1 MIGKF
6 SLNAVLPTS
15 ILLTTLCGAD
25 ALAFTLATQDL
36 FIIDTVRIES
46 GGMEIDLAP
55 TLISNAL
62 SSPESTVLFAGGA
75 TFTSTSAF
83 QGQVVDINN
92 FILGNTTAIPG
103 VLSFGGNQFF
113 SILTSSDLDA
123 QAETL
128 GISDSVE
135 IDLTT
140 VFPTDV
146 NVGNVGRMDYTMI
159 QLGRPSDPS
168 SESGLS
174 PLEVA
179 VSRSNEGLVF
189 GPSLDNMTLA
199 QIFDQPF
206 VVSEG
211 SKGWRYFGKGLS
223 VAGQT
228 AGGALGGAA
237 VGSAIPA
244 LGTTAGAIIGGGAG
258 LLIGL
263 GDAIEKNNDGDD
275 TPDPAPPTTL
285 IPSPDKAEPV
295 PEPLTIFGSLMA
307 LGGGALLKRKHSK
320 GFKKAQSQT

>member
-6 SLNAVLPTS
+6 SLIAVLPTS
-15 ILLTTLCGAD
+15 ILLTTMIGAD
-25 ALAFTLATQDL
+25 ALAFTLGTQDL
-36 FIIDTVRIES
+36 FIIDTVRIDS

-83 QGQVVDINN
+83 PGKVVDINN
-92 FILGNTTAIPG
+92 VILGNTTAIPG

-135 IDLTT
+135 LDLTT

-146 NVGNVGRMDYTMI
+146 NVRNVGRMDYTMI

-179 VSRSNEGLVF
+179 VSRSNEGLAF
-189 GPSLDNMTLA
+189 GPSIDNMTLA
-199 QIFDQPF
+199 GIFDQPF
-206 VVSEG
+206 VVSQG
-211 SKGWRYFGKGLS
+211 SKGWRYFGKGLI
-223 VAGQT
+223 VAGTTGAGVLT
-228 AGGALGGAA
+228 AGPWGGVFGFLTSLGAA
-237 VGSAIPA
+237 
-244 LGTTAGAIIGGGAG
+244 
-258 LLIGL
+258 
-263 GDAIEKNNDGDD
+263 IERNNQGDD
-275 TPDPAPPTTL
+275 TPDPSPPPNL
-285 IPSPDKAEPV
+285 IPDPGPAVV
-295 PEPLTIFGSLMA
+295 PEPLTIFGSLMG
-307 LGGGALLKRKHSK
+307 LGGGAWLKRKHSK

>member
-36 FIIDTVRIES
+36 FIIDTVRIAS

-83 QGQVVDINN
+83 PGKVVDINN
-92 FILGNTTAIPG
+92 VILGNTTVIPG

-123 QAETL
+123 LAETL

-135 IDLTT
+135 LDLTT

-146 NVGNVGRMDYTMI
+146 NVGDVGRMDYTMI
-159 QLGRPSDPS
+159 QLGSPSDPS

-199 QIFDQPF
+199 EIFDQPF
-206 VVSEG
+206 VVSQG
-211 SKGWRYFGKGLS
+211 SLNWKFIAKGLV
-223 VAGQT
+223 VAGVT
-228 AGGALGGAA
+228 AKGALKGAA
-237 VGSAIPA
+237 VGSTVPGLGTGIGAA
-244 LGTTAGAIIGGGAG
+244 LGGGGSF
-258 LLIGL
+258 LISSGAAVL
-263 GDAIEKNNDGDD
+263 ANIKGDK
-275 TPDPAPPTTL
+275 TPDPKFTTI
-285 IPSPDKAEPV
+285 IPDPGPAVV

>member
-46 GGMEIDLAP
+46 GGMEVDLAP

-83 QGQVVDINN
+83 PGKVVDINN
-92 FILGNTTAIPG
+92 VILGNTTVIPG

-123 QAETL
+123 QAETV

-135 IDLTT
+135 LDLTT

-146 NVGNVGRMDYTMI
+146 NVGDVGQMDYTMI
-159 QLGRPSDPS
+159 QLTSPLDPS

-189 GPSLDNMTLA
+189 GSSLDNMTLA
-199 QIFDQPF
+199 GIFDQPF
-206 VVSEG
+206 VVAQGSENLRFYA
-211 SKGWRYFGKGLS
+211 KGAVILGATGAGALS
-223 VAGQT
+223 GAVAGT
-228 AGGALGGAA
+228 VVPGLGTAVGAVAGGSFGLLGSLGGAY
-237 VGSAIPA
+237 
-244 LGTTAGAIIGGGAG
+244 
-258 LLIGL
+258 LLNTK
-263 GDAIEKNNDGDD
+263 GDK
-275 TPDPAPPTTL
+275 TPDPTPITI
-285 IPSPDKAEPV
+285 IPDPGPAVV

>member
-15 ILLTTLCGAD
+15 ILLTTLVGAD
-25 ALAFTLATQDL
+25 ALAVTLGTQDL
-36 FIIDTVRIES
+36 FIIDSVRIDS

-55 TLISNAL
+55 TLIANAL

-83 QGQVVDINN
+83 PGKVVDIDN
-92 FILGNTTAIPG
+92 FILGNTSVIPG
-103 VLSFGGNQFF
+103 VLSSEGNQFF

-135 IDLTT
+135 LDLTT

-146 NVGNVGRMDYTMI
+146 NVGDVGQMGYTMI

-189 GPSLDNMTLA
+189 GPSIDNMTLA
-199 QIFDQPF
+199 AIFDQPF
-206 VVSEG
+206 VVSQG
-211 SKGWRYFGKGLS
+211 SKNWRYVGKGLL
-223 VAGQT
+223 VAGNT
-228 AGGALGGAA
+228 VTGSISGFRGGLGALL
-237 VGSAIPA
+237 ST
-244 LGTTAGAIIGGGAG
+244 LGE
-258 LLIGL
+258 
-263 GDAIEKNNDGDD
+263 AIERNNDGDE
-275 TPDPAPPTTL
+275 TPDPPPTTL
-285 IPSPDKAEPV
+285 IPSPSQAQSV
-295 PEPLTIFGSLMA
+295 PEPLTMLASATA
-307 LGGGALLKRKHSK
+307 LGFGAFFKRQHSK
-320 GFKKAQSQT
+320 NQKKC

>member
-6 SLNAVLPTS
+6 SLKAVLPTS

-25 ALAFTLATQDL
+25 ALAFTLGTQDL

-83 QGQVVDINN
+83 PGQVVDINN
-92 FILGNTTAIPG
+92 FILGNTTVIPG

-123 QAETL
+123 QPETL

-135 IDLTT
+135 LDLTT

-146 NVGNVGRMDYTMI
+146 NVGDVGRMDYTMI
-159 QLGRPSDPS
+159 QLDRPSDPS

-179 VSRSNEGLVF
+179 VSRSNEGLAF

-199 QIFDQPF
+199 GIFDQPF
-206 VVSEG
+206 VVSQG
-211 SKGWRYFGKGLS
+211 SKKLKYFGKGLGVLGDTIEGFS
-223 VAGQT
+223 K
-228 AGGALGGAA
+228 GGVLGG
-237 VGSAIPA
+237 VGAFFRS
-244 LGTTAGAIIGGGAG
+244 LSE
-258 LLIGL
+258 
-263 GDAIEKNNDGDD
+263 AIEKNSKGDT
-275 TPDPAPPTTL
+275 TPDSPPPLAL
-285 IPSPDKAEPV
+285 IPSPDKAQPI
-295 PEPLTIFGSLMA
+295 PEPLTIFGSLMG

-320 GFKKAQSQT
+320 RFKKAQSQT

>member
-1 MIGKF
+1 MIRKF
-6 SLNAVLPTS
+6 GLKAVLPTS

-25 ALAFTLATQDL
+25 ALAFTLAAQDL

-46 GGMEIDLAP
+46 GGMEVDLAP

-83 QGQVVDINN
+83 PGKVVDIDNV
-92 FILGNTTAIPG
+92 ILGNTTVIPG

-123 QAETL
+123 QAETV

-135 IDLTT
+135 LDLTT

-146 NVGNVGRMDYTMI
+146 NVGDVGRMDYAMI
-159 QLGRPSDPS
+159 QLDSPSDPS

-199 QIFDQPF
+199 EIFDQPF
-206 VVSEG
+206 VVSQG
-211 SKGWRYFGKGLS
+211 SLNWKFIAKEILVVRPI
-223 VAGQT
+223 T
-228 AGGALGGAA
+228 RLGTRVGAA
-237 VGSAIPA
+237 VGTAVKPG
-244 LGTTAGAIIGGGAG
+244 LGTAIGAIGGAVG
-258 LLIGL
+258 GRYIGRRV
-263 GDAIEKNNDGDD
+263 AEEINNKGDD
-275 TPDPAPPTTL
+275 TPDR
-285 IPSPDKAEPV
+285 V

-320 GFKKAQSQT
+320 GFKKAQLQT

>member
-1 MIGKF
+1 MIRKF

-25 ALAFTLATQDL
+25 ALAFTLAAQDL
-36 FIIDTVRIES
+36 FIIDTVRIKS
-46 GGMEIDLAP
+46 GGMEVDLAP

-83 QGQVVDINN
+83 PGKVVDINN
-92 FILGNTTAIPG
+92 VILGNTTVIPG

-123 QAETL
+123 LAETL

-135 IDLTT
+135 LDLTT

-146 NVGNVGRMDYTMI
+146 NVGDVGRMDYTMI

-189 GPSLDNMTLA
+189 SPSIDNMTLA
-199 QIFDQPF
+199 EIFDQPF
-206 VVSEG
+206 VVSQG
-211 SKGWRYFGKGLS
+211 SKGWRYFGKGLA
-223 VAGQT
+223 VAGDT
-228 AGGALGGAA
+228 GTGALAGAA
-237 VGSAIPA
+237 VGAAIP
-244 LGTTAGAIIGGGAG
+244 G
-258 LLIGL
+258 LSIGL
-263 GDAIEKNNDGDD
+263 GAALGGGFGFLSSLGGAIERNNQDD
-275 TPDPAPPTTL
+275 PTPDPTPPITL
-285 IPSPDKAEPV
+285 IPDPDPAVV

>member
-6 SLNAVLPTS
+6 SLTAVLPTS
-15 ILLTTLCGAD
+15 ILLTTLVGAD
-25 ALAFTLATQDL
+25 ALAVTLGTQDL
-36 FIIDTVRIES
+36 FIIDTVRIDS

-83 QGQVVDINN
+83 PGQVVDIDN
-92 FILGNTTAIPG
+92 FILGNTTVIPG
-103 VLSFGGNQFF
+103 VWSFGGNQFF

-146 NVGNVGRMDYTMI
+146 NVGDVGRMDYTMI
-159 QLGRPSDPS
+159 QLTPPSDPS

-189 GPSLDNMTLA
+189 GPSIDNMTLA
-199 QIFDQPF
+199 AIFDQPF

-211 SKGWRYFGKGLS
+211 SKRWRYFGKGLS
-223 VAGQT
+223 VVGQT
-228 AGGALGGAA
+228 
-237 VGSAIPA
+237 
-244 LGTTAGAIIGGGAG
+244 IGGGVAG
-258 LLIGL
+258 ATIGTAVPVL
-263 GDAIEKNNDGDD
+263 GTGGGAVVGGVGGFLTSLGNAIVENNKGDD
-275 TPDPAPPTTL
+275 TPDPRPRTNNL
-285 IPSPDKAEPV
+285 IPSPSKAQPV
-295 PEPLTIFGSLMA
+295 PEPLTMLASATA
-307 LGGGALLKRKHSK
+307 LGFGAFFKRQHSK
-320 GFKKAQSQT
+320 KPQKS

>member
-6 SLNAVLPTS
+6 ALKAVLPTS
-15 ILLTTLCGAD
+15 ILLTTLVGAD
-25 ALAFTLATQDL
+25 ALAFTLGTQDL
-36 FIIDTVRIES
+36 FIIDTVRIDS

-83 QGQVVDINN
+83 PGQVVDIDN
-92 FILGNTTAIPG
+92 FILGNTSVIPG

-135 IDLTT
+135 LDLTT

-146 NVGNVGRMDYTMI
+146 NVGDVGRMDYTMI
-159 QLGRPSDPS
+159 QLTSPSDPS

-189 GPSLDNMTLA
+189 GPSIDNMTLA
-199 QIFDQPF
+199 AIFDQPF
-206 VVSEG
+206 VVSQG
-211 SKGWRYFGKGLS
+211 SKGWRYFGKGLG
-223 VAGQT
+223 VLGDT
-228 AGGALGGAA
+228 GLGALTGASL
-237 VGSAIPA
+237 GSVIPG
-244 LGTTAGAIIGGGAG
+244 LGTTAGAIWGGGAT
-258 LLIGL
+258 LLL
-263 GDAIEKNNDGDD
+263 SAGDAIERNNDGDE

-285 IPSPDKAEPV
+285 IPTPSQAQPV
-295 PEPLTIFGSLMA
+295 PEPLTMLASATAVGFGA
-307 LGGGALLKRKHSK
+307 FFKRQHSK
-320 GFKKAQSQT
+320 NPKKS